1 MKQKFFLLAII
12 GSLFFACKTKSGSVQ
27 NTNVETSAAGRRMD
41 NFTYLYLCM
50 QGEYSS
56 EAQSKNDSDYFNI
69 SLRMVPIWKKEN
81 DVFYLYVEQA
91 MATTLDKPY
100 RQRVYK
106 VEKTDD
112 THFESYIYTMNSP
125 SRFVGKQADD
135 VIWSTITPDSL
146 TLKDGCAVHLTFDAA
161 TSSFSGA
168 TSDKTCPSERSG
180 ATYAT
185 AKVKLNDT
193 RMESWDQGWNS
204 EGKQVWGATKG
215 GYVFMKKL

>member
-1 MKQKFFLLAII
+1 MRQKLLLLAVI
-12 GSLFFACKTKSGSVQ
+12 GTLFFACKSRTSSMQ
-27 NTNVETSAAGRRMD
+27 NTTTDTSSTGRRMD

-56 EAQSKNDSDYFNI
+56 EEQSKNDSDYYNI

-81 DVFYLYVEQA
+81 DEFYLYVEQA
-91 MATTLDKPY
+91 MSTALDKPY

-106 VEKTDD
+106 VVKTDD
-112 THFESYIYTMNSP
+112 THFESHIYTINNQAKYI
-125 SRFVGKQADD
+125 GKRADD
-135 VIWSTITPDSL
+135 TIWNTITPDSL

-161 TSSFSGA
+161 TSTFNGA

-180 ATYAT
+180 AAYAT

-193 RMESWDQGWNS
+193 RMESWDQGWNN

-215 GYVFMKKL
+215 GYVFLKKL